1 MVANVSSKAPV
12 LATVL
17 KQVHNR
23 HGRVGES
30 VDKQGFQDSFSIVE
44 APAGS
49 CYVDNLFRAL
59 GYHTLAN

>member
-1 MVANVSSKAPV
+1 MDKIP
-12 LATVL
+12 
-17 KQVHNR
+17 
-23 HGRVGES
+23 

-59 GYHTLAN
+59 GYHTLAISQPGSTAWSILNILI